1 MYQSENSSSNWYQ
14 RLASQGSLHQPQ
26 GWVSAPGQMG
36 KGRAPETNSFLATT
50 EVCKVPSISAILLS
64 LSPHPRLY
72 IGFAAMLG
80 RPRSSSESVPEPVCP
95 SAGPIY
101 IITEYCRYGDL
112 VDYLHRN
119 KHTFLQ
125 RHSNKHC
132 PPSAELY
139 SNALPVGL
147 SLPRYEGGSTQ

>member
-1 MYQSENSSSNWYQ
+1 MCTSLKAAAAAATDIIGVLHADASK
-14 RLASQGSLHQPQ
+14 ASQGSLCHPQ
-26 GWVSAPGQMG
+26 GWVSTPGQMR
-36 KGRAPETNSFLATT
+36 KGRTLETNRLLATT
-50 EVCKVPSISAILLS
+50 EMGEQ
-64 LSPHPRLY
+64 PR
-72 IGFAAMLG
+72 FARCQHLCHLG
-80 RPRSSSESVPEPVCP
+80 YLTEACP